1 MLKRLVLAF
10 ILGFLL
16 CPYTTAQSPQSV
28 TPQAQASSTTHPSPF
43 GAAIKKAVGLLRVVY
58 LRGNVQILSEGTC
71 FFVIYE
77 DKRLGENG
85 GFMYLV
91 TNRHVASP
99 GIEDGTPYQVL
110 ETHLRL
116 NLRDSGQGSEEG
128 ALPIG
133 NQLRWFFPS
142 DDSIDLAVLPLLPDQ
157 TKYDYIGIPTS
168 IFATQGVV
176 ASQEISEGDRIL
188 FTGFFYQFPGLRK
201 FQPIVREG
209 TLAMLPDEKMETTL
223 RKPGR
228 LYLADVHVFGGNSG
242 SPLLVNL
249 GGFRNGNLQVGNS
262 YRLLGIISGYYHED
276 SNLNLT
282 VASTLTGTVE
292 ANSGIALVVPV
303 DDLKSLLDSPA
314 LQAQR
319 DAEVAAKKAA
329 N

>member
-1 MLKRLVLAF
+1 MVA
-10 ILGFLL
+10 
-16 CPYTTAQSPQSV
+16 
-28 TPQAQASSTTHPSPF
+28 
-43 GAAIKKAVGLLRVVY
+43 
-58 LRGNVQILSEGTC
+58 EGTC
-71 FFVIYE
+71 FFVFYD

-99 GIEDGTPYQVL
+99 GIEIGAPYPVL

-128 ALPIG
+128 PLPIG
-133 NQLRWFFPS
+133 NQFHWFFPS
-142 DDSIDLAVLPLLPDQ
+142 DDSADLAVFPLLPDQ
-157 TKYDYIGIPTS
+157 TKYDYLGIPTS
-168 IFATQGVV
+168 IFATQDVV
-176 ASQEISEGDRIL
+176 ASQGISEGDSIL
-188 FTGFFYQFPGLRK
+188 FTGFFYQFPGQRK

-223 RKPGR
+223 RTLGR

-249 GGFRNGNLQVGNS
+249 GGVRNGGVYAGYS

-282 VASTLTGTVE
+282 VASTLTGTLE

-303 DDLKSLLDSPA
+303 DQLKSLLDSPA

-319 DAEVAAKKAA
+319 DAEVAAKKPAK
-329 N
+329 